1 MTNIKEK
8 HVGLSLVET
17 KITCFSLLVSFTK
30 YSGLML
36 K

>member
-8 HVGLSLVET
+8 HVDFSLVET
-17 KITCFSLLVSFTK
+17 KITCFSILMSFSK
-30 YSGLML
+30 SLGLML